1 MSALSSESIYWAMTP
16 KALEAGL
23 VYYLRLIEEPGAPN
37 SRNTNFDT
45 LRIPEKTFE
54 EFEKALQML
63 LESFHDALKDS
74 E

>member
-1 MSALSSESIYWAMTP
+1 MTP
-16 KALEAGL
+16 KALEVVL
-23 VYYLRLIEEPGAPN
+23 VYHLRLVEEPSAPN

-45 LRIPEKTFE
+45 LRIIEKNFK

>member
-1 MSALSSESIYWAMTP
+1 MTP

-23 VYYLRLIEEPGAPN
+23 VYYLRSIEEPGAPN

-45 LRIPEKTFE
+45 LRITEKTFE

-63 LESFHDALKDS
+63 LESFHDAFEDS